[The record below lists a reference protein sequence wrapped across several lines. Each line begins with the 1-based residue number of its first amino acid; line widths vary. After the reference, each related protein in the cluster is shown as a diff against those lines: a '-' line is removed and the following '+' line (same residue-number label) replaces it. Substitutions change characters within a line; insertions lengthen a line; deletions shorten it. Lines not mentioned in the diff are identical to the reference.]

1 MAHIALNALPI
12 FTEATFR
19 NAGVSRFS
27 SRLIDAVL
35 EADGAHRYSVFLN
48 DSVQTPPFRTRPGVQ
63 IRRTRLPTSRTWV
76 RILWEHLVAP
86 WHVAIAGAD
95 IVHSFLNVTPLAAP
109 GRHVVVVHDLS
120 FLRAPETHPAHRRWY
135 LHAGTRLSA
144 RRAGA
149 VLADSQSTR
158 RDLIELFGVRP
169 DKISVVYA
177 GVEPQFH
184 PRPEAE
190 IEAFCA
196 AHGVPRPF
204 VLSVGTIEPRK
215 NVDVLIRAFARLKRE
230 GRYAGSLVIVGGRG
244 WMGVDIPALIQETQ
258 AIDYVRWLGYV
269 DQSELP
275 CWYNAADLLVYPS
288 SYEGF
293 GMPPLEA
300 MASGTPVITSNRS
313 SLPEVVGNA
322 GITVEPRD
330 EAALTDAMDRVLQS
344 VERRDAMR
352 ARGLAQAQRFSWE
365 SAAETCLNAYQNVL
379 TSR

>member
-1 MAHIALNALPI
+1 MAHIALNALPV

-19 NAGVSRFS
+19 NAGVSRFTA
-27 SRLIDAVL
+27 RLIDAVL
-35 EADGAHRYSVFLN
+35 EADGGHRYSVFLN
-48 DSVQTPPFRTRPGVQ
+48 DSVREPPFRTRPDVRL
-63 IRRTRLPTSRTWV
+63 RRTRLPTSRTWV

-86 WHVAIAGAD
+86 GHLALAGAD
-95 IVHSFLNVTPLAAP
+95 VVHSFLNVTPVAAP

-135 LHAGTRLSA
+135 LHAATRLSC
-144 RRAGA
+144 RRASA
-149 VLADSQSTR
+149 VLADSKSTR
-158 RDLIELFGVRP
+158 DDLIELFGVPP

-190 IEAFCA
+190 IDAFCA
-196 AHGVPRPF
+196 AHGVRRPF

-215 NVDVLIRAFARLKRE
+215 NVDVLIRAFARLRRE

-244 WMGVDIPALIQETQ
+244 WMDVDVPDLIQAAQ
-258 AIDYVRWLGYV
+258 VVNHAQWLGYV
-269 DQSELP
+269 DQRELP
-275 CWYNAADLLVYPS
+275 FWYSAADLLVYPS

-313 SLPEVVGNA
+313 SLPEVVGDA

-330 EAALTDAMDRVLQS
+330 EAALADAMDRVLQS
-344 VERRDAMR
+344 PERRDAMR
-352 ARGLAQAQRFSWE
+352 SRGLVQAQRFSWR
-365 SAAETCLNAYQNVL
+365 SAAETCLNAYQSVL
-379 TSR
+379 KSR